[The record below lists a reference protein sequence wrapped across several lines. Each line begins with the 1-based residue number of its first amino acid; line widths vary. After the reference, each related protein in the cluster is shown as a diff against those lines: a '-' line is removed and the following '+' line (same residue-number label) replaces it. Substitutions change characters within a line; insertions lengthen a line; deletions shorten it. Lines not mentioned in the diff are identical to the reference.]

1 MDVSGEVASVDRTTI
16 RWFRTGT
23 GPSLVFVHGG
33 LSRIGDYTDL
43 SRALGTAVS
52 VVSLGRRGYGFSD
65 DGPAYSY
72 QAEAQD
78 ILAVVRATHPASWAM
93 GHSSGAICTLL
104 AARAGSLDKVILYEP
119 PLPSGVP
126 VLATDRRRAAEAA
139 VGRGDA
145 DEAIMIGLVDGVKL
159 PAGVVASLRADP
171 QWDDLRP
178 LASAWIREFAEID
191 ALTDLSWCHEVSAEV
206 LLLWGSD
213 TQPHHRRAVERLSR
227 LLPNATQ
234 RRIEGQG
241 HDGPITAAR
250 HVASA
255 VLEFLRP
262 STLGFKG
269 RRNTLT
275 DSEVL

>member
-1 MDVSGEVASVDRTTI
+1 MDVSGEVASFDRTVI
-16 RWFRTGT
+16 RWARNGT

-33 LSRIGDYTDL
+33 LSRIGDYSDF

-78 ILAVVRATHPASWAM
+78 ILAVIRATHPASWVM

-119 PLPSGVP
+119 PLASGEP

-139 VGRGDA
+139 VARGDA

-159 PAGVVASLRADP
+159 PAEEVALLRADP
-171 QWDDLRP
+171 QWEGLRP

-191 ALTDLSWCHEVSAEV
+191 ALSDLSWCREVRAEV
-206 LLLWGSD
+206 LLLWGSE
-213 TQPHHRRAVERLSR
+213 TQPHHRRAIERLSQ
-227 LLPNATQ
+227 LLPHATQ
-234 RRIEGQG
+234 RRIVGHG
-241 HDGPITAAR
+241 HDGPTTAASY
-250 HVASA
+250 VASA
-255 VLEFLRP
+255 VFDFLGP
-262 STLGFKG
+262 GT
-269 RRNTLT
+269 TA
-275 DSEVL
+275 